1 MRTNLGTFLTFA
13 LALAYAAAPARA
25 GEEKT
30 YPLYPDGA
38 PGALGKETGDEYH
51 SGDVPTVTVFRPEAG
66 KARVLAFNSLKEG
79 KVLNPVQWN
88 SAMDDY
94 FKQQVALA
102 VKGDISGK
110 EALQKAQDKANQLLK
125 QQK

>member
-1 MRTNLGTFLTFA
+1 
-13 LALAYAAAPARA
+13 
-25 GEEKT
+25 
-30 YPLYPDGA
+30 
-38 PGALGKETGDEYH
+38 
-51 SGDVPTVTVFRPEAG
+51 
-66 KARVLAFNSLKEG
+66 
-79 KVLNPVQWN
+79 
-88 SAMDDY
+88 MDDY